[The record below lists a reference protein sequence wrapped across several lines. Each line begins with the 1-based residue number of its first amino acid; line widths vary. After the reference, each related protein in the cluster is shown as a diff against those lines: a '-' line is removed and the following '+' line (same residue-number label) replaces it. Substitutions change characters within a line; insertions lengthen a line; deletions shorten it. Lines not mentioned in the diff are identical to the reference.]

1 MWTAWTVRTRTI
13 GDPDLRLKLLVGSEA
28 THYTNVPCVVEVS
41 GDYFPLSHDDTT
53 DHDTILNKTHLNS
66 YLEGLKKS
74 ETDRKHVISDLQ
86 GTNNR
91 DLYEINDISEI
102 QRTITTP
109 HFGHK
114 VNNQFGNRVISELL
128 PVKYYPSTCHYSI
141 SGSRTNSKKITK
153 KRNLRYFK
161 DFGVPEQLE
170 KFENWQKTST
180 DATEDLKGASNSD
193 LYKDNDISE
202 TQRTVDLIKS
212 GESFVSEDNINQ
224 IYQPV

>member
-13 GDPDLRLKLLVGSEA
+13 GDPDLRLKLLVGSEV

-86 GTNNR
+86 RTNNR

-109 HFGHK
+109 YFGHK

-141 SGSRTNSKKITK
+141 SGSRTNSKKIIK
-153 KRNLRYFK
+153 KRNLRYLK
-161 DFGVPEQLE
+161 DFGVPGQLE
-170 KFENWQKTST
+170 NFENWQKTGT
-180 DATEDLKGASNSD
+180 DAAEDLINPGE
-193 LYKDNDISE
+193 LFLSE
-202 TQRTVDLIKS
+202 TEVISK
-212 GESFVSEDNINQ
+212 NINGL
-224 IYQPV
+224 IGLSCKRKSIMKFLRFFSFL